1 MHTHVPQKTAL
12 LHLRARGWERAM
24 LINEES
30 LRSAS
35 PYGSDMHGVPG
46 CCVFVL
52 QIATK
57 LRGADGPEVLPLHG
71 RVDAQTGA

>member
-1 MHTHVPQKTAL
+1 
-12 LHLRARGWERAM
+12 M

-52 QIATK
+52 QLQLSCEEQMGPKSYHFMVAWTPRPG
-57 LRGADGPEVLPLHG
+57 LRA
-71 RVDAQTGA
+71 